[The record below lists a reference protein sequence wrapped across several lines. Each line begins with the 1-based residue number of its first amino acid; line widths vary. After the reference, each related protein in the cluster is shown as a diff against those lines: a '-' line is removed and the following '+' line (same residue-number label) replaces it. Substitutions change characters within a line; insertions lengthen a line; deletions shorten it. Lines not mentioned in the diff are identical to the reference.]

1 MVFIDKAQGCVFV
14 WSGLRI
20 SKTCITLTWLLLVSG
35 EHIYVTVSVNRL
47 NFTHPETNIIFK
59 INEYKSIYHLFLFS
73 SPEEKNYA
81 IFIHQAISEFPK
93 PLTFSTRLS
102 AKPFMCKW
110 VVFAWESKIIFM
122 SELNFALRTS
132 LWNRGLGELGNGL
145 IFSYLLMYLFQEF
158 C

>member
-73 SPEEKNYA
+73 SPEEKTTL
-81 IFIHQAISEFPK
+81 F
-93 PLTFSTRLS
+93 LSTRPFPSSKNLS
-102 AKPFMCKW
+102 LSVP
-110 VVFAWESKIIFM
+110 
-122 SELNFALRTS
+122 
-132 LWNRGLGELGNGL
+132 G
-145 IFSYLLMYLFQEF
+145 
-158 C
+158 

>member
-81 IFIHQAISEFPK
+81 IFIHQAISEFQK

-102 AKPFMCKW
+102 AKPFLCKW

-122 SELNFALRTS
+122 SITSYFAPRFETEA
-132 LWNRGLGELGNGL
+132 WGNSG
-145 IFSYLLMYLFQEF
+145 MA
-158 C
+158 

>member
-1 MVFIDKAQGCVFV
+1 MSKAFKVAGHQWYLLIRHRVVCLSEVVCEFPRHV
-14 WSGLRI
+14 LR
-20 SKTCITLTWLLLVSG
+20 WRGFFLVSG

-81 IFIHQAISEFPK
+81 FFIHQAISEFQK

-102 AKPFMCKW
+102 AKPFLCKW

-122 SELNFALRTS
+122 SITSHFAPRFETEA
-132 LWNRGLGELGNGL
+132 WGNSG
-145 IFSYLLMYLFQEF
+145 MA
-158 C
+158 